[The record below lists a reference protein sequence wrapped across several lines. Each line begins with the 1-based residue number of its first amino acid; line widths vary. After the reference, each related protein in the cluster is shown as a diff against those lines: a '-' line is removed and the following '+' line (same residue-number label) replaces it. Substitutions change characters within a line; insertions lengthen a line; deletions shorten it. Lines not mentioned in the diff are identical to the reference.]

1 MKIVF
6 IGASGLIG
14 RSLLSNLLKID
25 EIKEIT
31 LISRKRIAL
40 DSSRVNQIVYKNL
53 SNKTINGLTIQADCF
68 ICTLG
73 TTIKKAKTKEAFRK
87 VDLDLVVSFS
97 KMAKRSKASSIH
109 IVSSKGANSSS
120 IFFYNKTKGEME
132 ENTINAEIPS
142 TYLYRPSLLIGHRNE
157 LRRMENY
164 ANKLYGKVKNVL
176 PRKFKKSIASEISY
190 IIEKISNDILEPQNG
205 IHFIE
210 SNEF

>member
-14 RSLLSNLLKID
+14 RSLLSNLLKIE

-40 DSSRVNQIVYKNL
+40 ESSKINQVIYKEL
-53 SNKTINGLTIQADCF
+53 SDKTINGLTIQADCF
-68 ICTLG
+68 ICTIG
-73 TTIKKAKTKEAFRK
+73 TTIKKAKTKEAFKK

-97 KMAKRSKASSIH
+97 KMAKRSKASSVH
-109 IVSSKGANSSS
+109 IISSKGASSSS
-120 IFFYNKTKGEME
+120 IFFYNRTKGEME
-132 ENTINAEIPS
+132 ESTINVGIPS
-142 TYLYRPSLLIGHRNE
+142 TYIYRPSLLIGHRNE

-164 ANKLYGKVKNVL
+164 ANQLYCKVKNFL
-176 PRKFKKSIASEISY
+176 PQKLKKSVASEVSY
-190 IIEKISNDILEPQNG
+190 IIEKISDDILEPQNG
-205 IHFIE
+205 IHLIE